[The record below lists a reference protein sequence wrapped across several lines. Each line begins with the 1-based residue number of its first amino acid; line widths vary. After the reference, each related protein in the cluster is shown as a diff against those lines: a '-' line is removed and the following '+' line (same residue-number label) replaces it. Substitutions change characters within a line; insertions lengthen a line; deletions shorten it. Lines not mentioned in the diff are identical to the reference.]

1 MKIEME
7 QDKFYFTVK
16 KCHMKTSLWAKQNDP
31 ISIRKLVMNEKKR
44 KLYCL
49 RKVFESR
56 TSFSTVAPW
65 TFPPDNGLWLGLL

>member
-31 ISIRKLVMNEKKR
+31 ISIRKLVMNEKKQIILL
-44 KLYCL
+44 K
-49 RKVFESR
+49 ES
-56 TSFSTVAPW
+56 
-65 TFPPDNGLWLGLL
+65 L